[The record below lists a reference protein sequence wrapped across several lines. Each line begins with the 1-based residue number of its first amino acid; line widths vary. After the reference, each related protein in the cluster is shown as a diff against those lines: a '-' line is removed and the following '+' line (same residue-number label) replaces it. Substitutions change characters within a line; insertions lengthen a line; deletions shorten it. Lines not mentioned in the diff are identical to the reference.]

1 MGYELALGFEYFVQF
16 LENRILWCIIMCMSL
31 WVHEGGRV

>member
-1 MGYELALGFEYFVQF
+1 MGYGLALGFEYFVQS
-16 LENRILWCIIMCMSL
+16 LGEKILWCIIMCMSW